1 MYSYLNGKIEYQNS
15 DSIVIDVNGIG
26 YKVFVGT
33 AWYDGQ
39 PDGLI
44 YAGKVVYGYKGTMPD
59 NTSIVIKDGTKGIA
73 GSAFSGCSR
82 LTSITIPKSVTTI
95 GGSAFSECTSL
106 TSIIIPS
113 SVTNIGWSAFYGCN
127 SLSDVY
133 CYATQVPSCNYF
145 YIVPMES
152 ATLHVPASAIDDY
165 RNTAPWNRFGTIV
178 ALTDEEDSIKSAT
191 AVVSNDGINYDI
203 NGLRRTAPQ
212 RGLNIIHMSDGT
224 IRKVMVK

>member
-1 MYSYLNGKIEYQNS
+1 
-15 DSIVIDVNGIG
+15 
-26 YKVFVGT
+26 
-33 AWYDGQ
+33 
-39 PDGLI
+39 
-44 YAGKVVYGYKGTMPD
+44 
-59 NTSIVIKDGTKGIA
+59 
-73 GSAFSGCSR
+73 
-82 LTSITIPKSVTTI
+82 
-95 GGSAFSECTSL
+95 
-106 TSIIIPS
+106 
-113 SVTNIGWSAFYGCN
+113 
-127 SLSDVY
+127 
-133 CYATQVPSCNYF
+133 
-145 YIVPMES
+145 MES